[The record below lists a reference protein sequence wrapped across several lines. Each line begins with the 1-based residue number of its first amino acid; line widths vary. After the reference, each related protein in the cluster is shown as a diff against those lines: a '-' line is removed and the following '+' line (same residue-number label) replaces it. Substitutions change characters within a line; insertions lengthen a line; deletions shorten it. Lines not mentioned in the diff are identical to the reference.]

1 MADSSSEHSIGGN
14 MGKVNSFAGVDPANL
29 TGGVFN
35 LTSLLEGNNLLCFVF
50 EVLKFASPNALAS
63 LYTTL
68 AEPLGFVSDILSVP
82 LVNFTCPAFQDLQMG
97 GKPFWEAI
105 QNDFPGAM
113 QSGRAF

>member
-1 MADSSSEHSIGGN
+1 
-14 MGKVNSFAGVDPANL
+14 MGKVNSFTGVDPADL

-35 LTSLLEGNNLLCFVF
+35 LTNLLESNNLLCFVF

-68 AEPLGFVSDILSVP
+68 AGPLDFVTN
-82 LVNFTCPAFQDLQMG
+82 LVSMSLINFTCPAFQDLQLG

-105 QNDFPGAM
+105 QNDFPGALK
-113 QSGRAF
+113 SGRAF

>member
-1 MADSSSEHSIGGN
+1 
-14 MGKVNSFAGVDPANL
+14 MGKVNSFTGVDPADL

-35 LTSLLEGNNLLCFVF
+35 LTNLLEGNNLLCFVF

-68 AEPLGFVSDILSVP
+68 AEPLDFVTNLVSVS
-82 LVNFTCPAFQDLQMG
+82 LFNFTCPAFHDLQLG

-105 QNDFPGAM
+105 QNDFPGALK
-113 QSGRAF
+113 SGRAF